1 MKHSLGSLL
10 GGLCAGLLGYCA
22 GASELP
28 QGLSSGAPALT
39 TFNDVVYL
47 AWAGISAV
55 GTRKSWY
62 ATFDGTWSAQTLIPG
77 SFTTAAPAL
86 GATTQQLFLATTPP
100 DTGAIDIYGLEGANF
115 SLLGPLCQGAT
126 CAQTL
131 AAPALLG
138 DGAVLYAAWT
148 TPSGAIMDAEF
159 INGVWLIAPNPI
171 PNASADPATGPALG
185 VFGGRLYVAWTE
197 PSGEEISVISTALP
211 LSSNSWSNP
220 AVQVAARTDTAPA
233 LGVFTVFDSPP
244 AQSLFLAWTTPASR
258 IKFAQWDSQ
267 TAEWTS
273 VASPITLPSG
283 ALTSLAPSLNGSV
296 FQSPNDECFYT
307 NNLAF
312 TMLEP
317 QGALNFGE
325 KQKHFKQNTMGC
337 P

>member
-10 GGLCAGLLGYCA
+10 GGLAAALLGYCA
-22 GASELP
+22 GAAEVP
-28 QGLSSGAPALT
+28 EALSSGAPALT

-62 ATFDGTWSAQTLIPG
+62 ATFDGTWSAQTQIPG

-100 DTGAIDIYGLEGANF
+100 NSEAIDIYALEGAAF
-115 SLLGPLCQGAT
+115 SLLGPLCQGNT

-148 TPSGAIMDAEF
+148 TPSGAVMDAEF
-159 INGVWLIAPNPI
+159 INGVWLIAANPI
-171 PNASADPATGPALG
+171 PNANADPATGPALG
-185 VFGGRLYVAWTE
+185 ILEDRLYVAWTE

-233 LGVFTVFDSPP
+233 LGVFTLFDSPP
-244 AQSLFLAWTTPASR
+244 SQSLFLSWTTPGSR
-258 IKFAQWDSQ
+258 IKFAEWNTQ
-267 TAEWTS
+267 TAQWS
-273 VASPITLPSG
+273 IVASPITLPSG
-283 ALTSLAPSLNGSV
+283 ALTNLAPSLNGSV
-296 FQSPNDECFYT
+296 FQGPNDECYYA

-317 QGALNFGE
+317 QGAIDFG
-325 KQKHFKQNTMGC
+325 QRAKHYKQNTMGC

>member
-1 MKHSLGSLL
+1 MKHALGSLL
-10 GGLCAGLLGYCA
+10 GGLCATLLGYCA
-22 GASELP
+22 GASEVP
-28 QGLSSGAPALT
+28 DALSSGAPSLT

-62 ATFDGTWSAQTLIPG
+62 ATFDGTWSAQTVIPG

-100 DTGAIDIYGLEGANF
+100 NTEEIDLYALESTEF
-115 SLLGPLCQGAT
+115 SLLGPLCQGST

-138 DGAVLYAAWT
+138 NGAVLYAAWA
-148 TPSGAIMDAEF
+148 TPSGAIMVAQF
-159 INGVWLIAPNPI
+159 INGTWLIAANPI
-171 PNASADPATGPALG
+171 PNASADPSTGPALG
-185 VFGGRLYVAWTE
+185 IFADRLYVAWTE

-211 LSSNSWSNP
+211 LSSNSWSSP
-220 AVQVAARTDTAPA
+220 AVQVAARTNTAPA
-233 LGVFTVFDSPP
+233 LGVFTLFDSPP
-244 AQSLFLAWTTPASR
+244 SQSLFLAWTTPASR
-258 IKFAQWDSQ
+258 IKFAQWNTQ
-267 TAEWTS
+267 TAQWST
-273 VASPITLPSG
+273 VGSPIALPSG

-296 FQSPNDECFYT
+296 FQTPNDECFYT
-307 NNLAF
+307 NNLAY

-317 QGALNFGE
+317 KGAIDFGHRV
-325 KQKHFKQNTMGC
+325 KHDKQNTMGC